1 MGARLWLEEGFMP
14 VHVSEEQLQ
23 SYMSGALSDE
33 DSRQVNSHVDECGS
47 CRTRLEQS
55 RTKTQSTAAVVTQI
69 DHDERRRERRMA
81 TNDYA
86 SVQVVSPHTL
96 EHMEV
101 RVLDIS
107 RNGLKIRA
115 PKFLKIGAVLQMRL
129 RDTLILGEVRYCV
142 RMDDGFWAGLQI
154 QDCVERR
161 RAKRSLVD
169 IPATLGELQNDQ
181 PAKIV
186 DKSREGML
194 LVAQQ
199 SVPPGTSVCV
209 IVDGKPILAEVVHCN
224 REGGRFKIG
233 VKIDQTSNS

>member
-1 MGARLWLEEGFMP
+1 MP

-23 SYMSGALSDE
+23 SYISGALSEE
-33 DSRQVNSHVDECGS
+33 DSHQINSHAGECGS
-47 CRTRLEQS
+47 CRARLEKS
-55 RTKTQSTAAVVTQI
+55 RTGIQSTAAMAA
-69 DHDERRRERRMA
+69 DPEHDERRRERRMA

-86 SVQVVSPHTL
+86 SVQVISSQTL
-96 EHMEV
+96 EHMDV

-115 PKFLKIGAVLQMRL
+115 PKFLKIGVVLQMRL

-142 RMDDGFWAGLQI
+142 QTDDGFWAGLHI

-161 RAKRSLVD
+161 RAKRSPVD
-169 IPATLGELQNDQ
+169 IPAIIGELQNDQ

-194 LVAQQ
+194 LVAQH

-209 IVDGKPILAEVVHCN
+209 IADGKPVLAEVVHCN

-233 VKIDQTSNS
+233 VKIEQTFELVG